1 MRTTYPPPPAGNPAL
16 APLRR
21 PELRWAVV
29 AAALLLLWAARPYA
43 EQALDGLYWLAGYEP
58 EPEAGYLE
66 LAYEYLA
73 SYGSAFLCAALGMLF
88 GVLGYRRWNS
98 RLGSSEPFMT
108 SPSVLSGDYSLL
120 SGISQ
125 NGRRSTQ
132 NVGVMLPD
140 LANPPLPQSWWM
152 AEQPAALKTV
162 SQTVPSS
169 SVRMSDTLLVSKP
182 DLSTPAY
189 HGNIDFAS
197 TPQLSTPSKPATPHK
212 PRRRTEE
219 RRPKPPS
226 RSPSRSER
234 RVAEALRE
242 KESHRGGRRRGY
254 EGTAAGER
262 RYSPGTARRAPDPDR
277 GGAAAAADIGG
288 ILQHL
293 AESSLHNERLLQEV
307 VALVASKDRDPP
319 PPPPPPPPTLP
330 QPNGRTS
337 PYAARPPT
345 SPYTRTVSPYRRDSS
360 RLARREAAR
369 TRDATVRAPRG
380 ARRIRTTAAA
390 DIGGI
395 LQHLAESS
403 LHNER
408 LLQEVV
414 ALVASKDRDPPPPPP
429 AQRADVAVRSQAS
442 HVTLHA
448 YRVTIPSR
456 LHKARQ

>member
-319 PPPPPPPPTLP
+319 PPPP
-330 QPNGRTS
+330 
-337 PYAARPPT
+337 
-345 SPYTRTVSPYRRDSS
+345 
-360 RLARREAAR
+360 
-369 TRDATVRAPRG
+369 
-380 ARRIRTTAAA
+380 
-390 DIGGI
+390 
-395 LQHLAESS
+395 
-403 LHNER
+403 
-408 LLQEVV
+408 
-414 ALVASKDRDPPPPPP
+414 

-456 LHKARQ
+456 LHKARQVWVGRVLTPLVKTGGRFLRAREVPLCLSSPPPPSSKTDPGSCPSPNHSESQSQSGRVP